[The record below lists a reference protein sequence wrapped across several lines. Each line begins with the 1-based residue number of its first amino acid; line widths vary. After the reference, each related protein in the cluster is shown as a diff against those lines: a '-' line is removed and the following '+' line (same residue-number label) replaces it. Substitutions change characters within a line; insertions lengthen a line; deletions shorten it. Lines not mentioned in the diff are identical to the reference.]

1 MIERNN
7 MLINKIVEEATNRGE
22 RLTENRIKILRLIL
36 DNPYIS
42 KYELASNIGISYT
55 AITNNIKVMRG
66 KYVRRV
72 GPDKGGFWEVLI

>member
-36 DNPYIS
+36 DNPYIL